1 MAFGISFGSKK
12 QSSESLSNVNRD
24 TTLSGSQTTSGT
36 QAQSQSGTTSSTGM
50 SSTTQTGGTTSSQK
64 TTGTE
69 TGRQTGT
76 STTLSADI
84 QAGLSDK
91 IKSILAGG
99 VTDSALASLSNAISG
114 RVDSFNPD
122 AAVAGIVA
130 GARNRGEQTLQE
142 QNSAFAARAG
152 GTATTNSMA
161 ALMAQRGRN
170 DLEASIA
177 GIQGDAMMKA
187 QQVANQN
194 LTSAAGAQG
203 QVADIAT
210 QLAGTL
216 KGATTTSDMT
226 SLTSQIQS
234 LLGDQATKSASSTAQ
249 QQQEQTTMTQLL
261 TQLSQVLSNQKES
274 VVGTESTTSK
284 GKTSGGGLS
293 LGF

>member
-1 MAFGISFGSKK
+1 MAFGISFGKKK
-12 QSSESLSNVNRD
+12 QSSESTSDITRD
-24 TTLSGSQTTSGT
+24 TTLSGAQTTTGSQSTSQAGSTSSSGT
-36 QAQSQSGTTSSTGM
+36 
-50 SSTTQTGGTTSSQK
+50 SSTTQSGGTTTSQK

-69 TGRQTGT
+69 TGRQTAT
-76 STTLSADI
+76 STTLAGDV
-84 QAGLSDK
+84 QAALSDRV
-91 IKSILAGG
+91 KSILAGG
-99 VTDSALASLSNAISG
+99 VTDSALASLSNAIAG
-114 RVDSFNPD
+114 RANSFNPD

-152 GTATTNSMA
+152 GTASTNSMA

-170 DLEASIA
+170 DLEASVA
-177 GIQGDAMMKA
+177 GIEGDAMMKA

-216 KGATTTSDMT
+216 KGATTTSDAST
-226 SLTSQIQS
+226 LTSQIQS
-234 LLGDQATKSASSTAQ
+234 LLGDQATKATSSTAESQ
-249 QQQEQTTMTQLL
+249 QQQTAMTQLL
-261 TQLSQVLSNQKES
+261 SQLSQVLTNQKES
-274 VVGTESTTSK
+274 VVGTEATKSK
-284 GKTSGGGLS
+284 GTSGGGGFS